1 MAATS
6 LRFAGCGVYCVFD
19 GHGGLAHISGSFML
33 SLLSPHGAIGAPS
46 RTPRSS
52 AFNEDDDDHNN
63 NNSSDNH
70 DRNSKGLKQQEQ
82 QQQPQPWNQA

>member
-63 NNSSDNH
+63 SSDNH